1 MAGYFDLIII
11 CSIGAVTFGS
21 AIYFFGNLLSSRM
34 ALQDLEKWTKPH
46 RTLSGI
52 EKSRLMANYD
62 ALSKIDKKTGA
73 LLIPKDDNVYLLEG
87 QASGF
92 GLESMT
98 TKVRHITIGKI
109 TVEFP
114 TGLSDYLRP
123 GLNIAEVALSK
134 SNAVA
139 LSLNS
144 VFLDPPQPKNTAPE
158 LIAAIKRLQSSE
170 AI

>member
-1 MAGYFDLIII
+1 MAD
-11 CSIGAVTFGS
+11 
-21 AIYFFGNLLSSRM
+21 
-34 ALQDLEKWTKPH
+34 
-46 RTLSGI
+46 
-52 EKSRLMANYD
+52 YD

-73 LLIPKDDNVYLLEG
+73 LLIPKNDNVYLLEG
-87 QASGF
+87 QARGF

-109 TVEFP
+109 IVEFP

-139 LSLNS
+139 LSLNG
-144 VFLDPPQPKNTAPE
+144 VFLDPPQPENTAPE
-158 LIAAIKRLQSSE
+158 LIAAIKR
-170 AI
+170 ATI